1 MIYDAADLERVFA
14 EQLRAVARSLSDLG
28 AEYMLIGG
36 LAVGIWS
43 DPRATKDADLS
54 VRVLAAPDRV
64 RDALAAAGL
73 EVARGDLPRA
83 LKQGEAVRLRRTG
96 HLDEPIVVD
105 LLFAI
110 TAFEIDA
117 LRRRRSVAVLGV
129 ELPVATPEDL
139 FVFKLIAGR
148 PQDLADAAVLL
159 DLHGKGFDIERVRR
173 WCLEFG
179 VEERLSAF
187 PLWRMGTSSA

>member
-1 MIYDAADLERVFA
+1 MIHDAADLERVFA
-14 EQLRAVARSLSDLG
+14 EQLRAVAKSLSDLG

-43 DPRATKDADLS
+43 EPRATKDADLS
-54 VRVLAAPDRV
+54 VHVLAAPDRV
-64 RDALAAAGL
+64 RDALAVAGL
-73 EVARGDLPRA
+73 EVARGDLSRA
-83 LKQGEAVRLRRTG
+83 LERGEAVRLKRTG
-96 HLDEPIVVD
+96 RFTEPVVID

-117 LRRRRSVAVLGV
+117 LRRRRDVSVFGV

-159 DLHGKGFDIERVRR
+159 DLHGRDFDLERARR
-173 WCLEFG
+173 WCREFG
-179 VEERLSAF
+179 VEERLAAF
-187 PLWRMGTSSA
+187 PL

>member
-1 MIYDAADLERVFA
+1 MIHDAADLERVFA

-43 DPRATKDADLS
+43 EPRATKDADLS
-54 VRVLAAPDRV
+54 VHVLAAPERV
-64 RDALAAAGL
+64 RDALTRAGL
-73 EVARGDLPRA
+73 EVARGDLTRA
-83 LKQGEAVRLRRTG
+83 LERGEAVRLKRAG
-96 HLDEPIVVD
+96 HSAEPIVVD

-117 LRRRRSVAVLGV
+117 LRRRRNVAVFGV

-139 FVFKLIAGR
+139 FIFKIIAGR
-148 PQDLADAAVLL
+148 PQDLADGAVLVE
-159 DLHGKGFDIERVRR
+159 LHGKEFDVARVRR
-173 WCLEFG
+173 WCGEFG
-179 VEERLSAF
+179 VEPRLASFA
-187 PLWRMGTSSA
+187 L